1 MTSSRTSSAPSA
13 PQHRDARHPELDL
26 DRVKRGGSQSNAMAK
41 APSQHGVR
49 NELVLIKD
57 GDHGLW
63 RSDMRLTLY
72 GRLEAFLAANLGQP

>member
-1 MTSSRTSSAPSA
+1 
-13 PQHRDARHPELDL
+13 
-26 DRVKRGGSQSNAMAK
+26 MAK